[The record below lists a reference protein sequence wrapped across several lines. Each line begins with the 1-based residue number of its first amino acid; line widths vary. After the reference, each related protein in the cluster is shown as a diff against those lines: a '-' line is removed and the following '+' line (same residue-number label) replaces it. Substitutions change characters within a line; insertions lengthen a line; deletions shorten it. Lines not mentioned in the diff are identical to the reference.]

1 MEIEI
6 ITFPHFEGLDLP
18 GYATQGSAGM
28 DLRCA
33 ETETIELAPLER
45 RAVRTGIAIAIPL
58 GFEGQVRP
66 RSGFSLKRG
75 VGLVNSPGTIDA
87 DYRGELL
94 VPLIN
99 FDPQPVRIERGS
111 RIAQLIIAPLRQ
123 VSWRPV
129 GKLATTERG
138 AGGFGHTGLD

>member
-1 MEIEI
+1 MEIDI
-6 ITFPHFEGLDLP
+6 ITFPHFDELNLP
-18 GYATQGSAGM
+18 AYATVGSAGM

-99 FDPQPVRIERGS
+99 FDREPVRIERGT
-111 RIAQLIIAPLRQ
+111 RIAQLIIAPIQQIR
-123 VSWRPV
+123 WRPV
-129 GKLATTERG
+129 TQLPPTERG
-138 AGGFGHTGLD
+138 AGGFGHTGLK